1 MTENRETFFS
11 RLRPILAPSQLLDIE
26 LSYALAKHAH
36 RWQIRKELDSE
47 GHPIRYFEHL
57 RSAVLILIDE
67 LEVYDPKMIIAL
79 FMHDSIEDT
88 KDISA
93 RMLEHSFGTEVAL
106 MVTMLTKDPVE
117 GYYGRLARF
126 ASARTLILK
135 GCDNLS
141 NMRTLEGCTPEF
153 RAKQIRQSKEHVFPL
168 MERAVYLAKDTPYL
182 NAAYKVRDFLK
193 RQVAALE
200 AT

>member
-1 MTENRETFFS
+1 MTENREAFFA

-26 LSYALAKHAH
+26 FAYALAKHAH
-36 RWQIRKELDSE
+36 RWQTRKELDAE

-67 LEVYDPKMIIAL
+67 LEVYDPKMVIAL

-93 RMLEHSFGTEVAL
+93 LMLEHAFGTEVAL

-117 GYYGRLARF
+117 GYYGRLMRF

-141 NMRTLEGCTPEF
+141 NMRTLAGCTPEF
-153 RAKQIRQSKEHVFPL
+153 QAKQIRQSKEHVFPL
-168 MERAVYLAKDTPYL
+168 MDRAVHLAKDTPYL
-182 NAAYKVRDFLK
+182 NAAFKIRDFLK

-200 AT
+200 TP

>member
-1 MTENRETFFS
+1 M
-11 RLRPILAPSQLLDIE
+11 PPSQILDVDVA
-26 LSYALAKHAH
+26 YALAKFSH
-36 RWQIRKELDSE
+36 RWQTRKELDSE

-67 LEVYDPKMIIAL
+67 LEIYDPKMIIGL

-93 RMLEHSFGTEVAL
+93 LMLEHLFGTEVSL

-117 GYYGRLARF
+117 GYYNRLMKF

-153 RAKQIRQSKEHVFPL
+153 RAKQIRQSREHVFPL
-168 MERAVYLAKDTPYL
+168 MDRAVHLAKGTPYL
-182 NAAYKVRDFLK
+182 DAAYTVRALLT

-200 AT
+200 DAA